1 MLWCSTVNG
10 TNESQEEYSNNTNIL
25 IFIYRYYLIRGRSQK
40 RSKEE
45 WIRFRIQNS
54 PFIIKRVC
62 SLSRM
67 KPKLS
72 CLGEQGQPRNEIYVY
87 LSGTATLV
95 NKDTKRKWSS
105 AEVSADHRV
114 IYRAIDERVAALI
127 PRMLSYPRSFS
138 RKLDISQ
145 YRIQI
150 SEYIRVLHL
159 TFALKN
165 HCSNIHVYIYTL
177 KNMDLPSLEIKNE
190 RIIVYSKTNFLN
202 IHDDALRASSPIPII
217 ISFN

>member
-1 MLWCSTVNG
+1 MDTV
-10 TNESQEEYSNNTNIL
+10 
-25 IFIYRYYLIRGRSQK
+25 
-40 RSKEE
+40 
-45 WIRFRIQNS
+45 QNP
-54 PFIIKRVC
+54 PFIIKQVC

-145 YRIQI
+145 YRMEI
-150 SEYIRVLHL
+150 SGNTHVPAPLHL

-165 HCSNIHVYIYTL
+165 HCSNAYVILLSRLTNYRTF
-177 KNMDLPSLEIKNE
+177 KNE
-190 RIIVYSKTNFLN
+190 F
-202 IHDDALRASSPIPII
+202 
-217 ISFN
+217 F